1 MASSVLYPPIVDNF
15 LPAFVAED
23 NAVCKV
29 YFSLSKFNS
38 RNDFETVH
46 VAIYKQDSGLNVV
59 NKKDSNDRY
68 RTSGI
73 IINVSAKQV
82 MSEENQYYIELTK
95 DDIIDGWQIG
105 WIYKIQLRL
114 SSVVYSE
121 NSSSQAAWLNANA
134 NNFSEWS
141 TACITKAIGPVS
153 FKIPNYD
160 YDGTADAYSATIENL
175 DFIGA
180 YNNTDTSENLY
191 SYRVQLYDRYLT
203 VLLEDSG
210 ILYANQY
217 ANINQIGYV
226 FKTEPNNGEAY
237 VVKLSYETINKYTH
251 SITFTCTINRIE
263 ESSIDIQILTAE
275 NGIDSTVFE
284 EEEEGRIGLKLYRQP
299 MENPLQIMVR
309 RADSRDNFK
318 TWTDIKNL
326 ILPSQKEINEI
337 FYDYTIESGVWYK
350 YGVQKYVNAGN
361 SVSRGPLNIIDKPIM
376 RNFNYSFLLGSN
388 NQQLKLQFNNR
399 VSNYKINV
407 NEGNTVTLGGK
418 YPFITRNGATRYKTF
433 TIDGLISFNM
443 DENGLFL
450 TKEKAHGFEEI
461 AKLYEEYNKANGIT
475 QYDYIYEKEFR
486 DAVIEFLYDGKPK
499 LFKSPTEGN
508 ILVRLTNVGLI
519 PQQGLDR
526 MIYDFSATAN
536 EIADA
541 SMEKYKKYNLYT
553 L

>member
-1 MASSVLYPPIVDNF
+1 M
-15 LPAFVAED
+15 E
-23 NAVCKV
+23 
-29 YFSLSKFNS
+29 
-38 RNDFETVH
+38 
-46 VAIYKQDSGLNVV
+46 
-59 NKKDSNDRY
+59 
-68 RTSGI
+68 
-73 IINVSAKQV
+73 
-82 MSEENQYYIELTK
+82 EENLYYVEIKK
-95 DDIIDGWQIG
+95 DDIVNGWTVG

-114 SSVVYSE
+114 SNTMYSE
-121 NSSSQAAWLNANA
+121 DSGLSQIGWLNVNA

-160 YDGTADAYSATIENL
+160 YNGNTGIYNTTVENL
-175 DFIGA
+175 DFVGT

-191 SYRVQLYDRYLT
+191 SYRVQLYDGNDNNLT
-203 VLLEDSG
+203 VLLEDSD

-226 FKTEPNNGEAY
+226 FKTEPNNGKSY
-237 VVKLSYETINKYTH
+237 KVKLSYETINKYIN
-251 SITFTCTINRIE
+251 SIIFTCTIRQTEENRINVE
-263 ESSIDIQILTAE
+263 ILTAE

-284 EEEEGRIGLKLYRQP
+284 EEEEGRIGLKLYSQP
-299 MENPLQIMVR
+299 LSESLQIMVR

-326 ILPSQKEINEI
+326 ILLPSQKEINEF

-350 YGVQKYVNAGN
+350 YGVQKYVNTG
-361 SVSRGPLNIIDKPIM
+361 SSISRGPLNIIEKPIM

-450 TKEKAHGFEEI
+450 TKEKVYGFEEI
-461 AKLYEEYNKANGIT
+461 VKLYEEYNKANGIT

-486 DAVIEFLYDGKPK
+486 DAVVEFLHDGKPK

-508 ILVRLTNVGLI
+508 ILVRLTNVGLT

-541 SMEKYKKYNLYT
+541 SMEKYKKYNLYA

>member
-23 NAVCKV
+23 SAVCKV

-38 RNDFETVH
+38 SDDFKTVH
-46 VAIYKQDSGLNVV
+46 VAIYKQDSGLNIV

-68 RTSGI
+68 RASGI

-95 DDIIDGWQIG
+95 DDIIDGWQMS

-121 NSSSQAAWLNANA
+121 DGSSQAAWLNANA

-160 YDGTADAYSATIENL
+160 YNGTADTHSATIENL

-191 SYRVQLYDRYLT
+191 SYRVQLYNRSLT

-237 VVKLSYETINKYTH
+237 IVKLSYETINKYTN
-251 SITFTCTINRIE
+251 SITFTCTVNRIE

-275 NGIDSTVFE
+275 NGIGSTVFE
-284 EEEEGRIGLKLYRQP
+284 EEEEGRIGLKLYCQP
-299 MENPLQIMVR
+299 MEKSLQIMVR

-326 ILPSQKEINEI
+326 ILPSQKEINEF

-350 YGVQKYVNAGN
+350 YGVQKYVNTGN

-450 TKEKAHGFEEI
+450 TKEKAYGFKEI
-461 AKLYEEYNKANGIT
+461 AKLYEEYNKVNGIT

-486 DAVIEFLYDGKPK
+486 DAVVEFLYDGKPK

-508 ILVRLTNVGLI
+508 ILVRLTNVGLT

-541 SMEKYKKYNLYT
+541 SMEKYKKYNLYA

>member
-82 MSEENQYYIELTK
+82 MSEENQYYIELKK

-160 YDGTADAYSATIENL
+160 YNGTADTHSATIENL

-180 YNNTDTSENLY
+180 YNNTDPSENLY
-191 SYRVQLYDRYLT
+191 SYRVQLYNKEFT
-203 VLLEDSG
+203 TLLEDSG

-226 FKTEPNNGEAY
+226 FKTEPNNGEGY
-237 VVKLSYETINKYTH
+237 IVKLSYETINKYTH
-251 SITFTCTINRIE
+251 SITFICTINRIE

-275 NGIDSTVFE
+275 NGIGSTVFE
-284 EEEEGRIGLKLYRQP
+284 EEEEGRIGLKLYSQP
-299 MENPLQIMVR
+299 LSESLQVMVR

-326 ILPSQKEINEI
+326 ILPSGEVNEF

-350 YGVQKYVNAGN
+350 YGVQKYVNTGN

-450 TKEKAHGFEEI
+450 TKEKAYGFEEI

-486 DAVIEFLYDGKPK
+486 DAVIEFLHDGKPK

-508 ILVRLTNVGLI
+508 ILVRLTNVGLT

-541 SMEKYKKYNLYT
+541 SMEKYKKYNLYA